1 MQLTLRRLL
10 EYHGPQSKGIVW
22 AHNTHVGDARATSM
36 VAEGMQNI
44 GQLTREQFGPDA
56 VVAVGFGTHRGAVL
70 AGRNWGAAVETMRVP
85 PAIPGS
91 VEDLFNGVKPD
102 RFLLVFDRQ
111 DRESP
116 LRMPR
121 GHRAK
126 GVVYNPQTEAHN
138 YVPTIL
144 PQRYDAFIFI
154 DETSALRAIEMP

>member
-1 MQLTLRRLL
+1 
-10 EYHGPQSKGIVW
+10 
-22 AHNTHVGDARATSM
+22 
-36 VAEGMQNI
+36 
-44 GQLTREQFGPDA
+44 
-56 VVAVGFGTHRGAVL
+56 
-70 AGRNWGAAVETMRVP
+70 
-85 PAIPGS
+85 
-91 VEDLFNGVKPD
+91 
-102 RFLLVFDRQ
+102 VFDRQ